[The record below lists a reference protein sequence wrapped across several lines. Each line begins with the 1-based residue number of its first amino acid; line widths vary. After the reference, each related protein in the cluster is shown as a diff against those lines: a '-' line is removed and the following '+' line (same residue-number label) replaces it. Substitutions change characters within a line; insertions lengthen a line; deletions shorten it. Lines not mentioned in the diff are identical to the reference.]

1 MMKRSNKILG
11 ALVIGSLLTGYSAF
25 AETDLTVKYDSDSE
39 TLPSIT
45 LKKGTTIKNV
55 ADGLVGEGSNEAV
68 NGNQLYKLQKSLNDI
83 GDGMVENALNI
94 SAINSYNTEQDL
106 KISDATTNAN
116 KALQLVKRGYDFT
129 INGKTAVSF
138 DPDNHYMNFQE
149 GDNVSIEAYT
159 SGSGVLET
167 KGLKFSVK
175 ADGKVEAG
183 NTGLVTGGMVKEAIN
198 LATEGIATDVNV
210 ENKADKDLSNLSD
223 GGKSV
228 IAKAAATAAS
238 EAATTAAAN
247 AVIDKANKDASNINV
262 ADWSSALGTTI
273 IEENG
278 AGLITSGTLFTAI
291 NDLSDDVTDM
301 LDDMSLQF
309 AMDDASNIGT
319 NLRKAKDDGGYEEAT
334 YTEKQI
340 NLNGWGKAIGTG
352 AVEESNGQLVT
363 GGTVYTALSGYAKKD
378 ASNIEVATWQEAL
391 GTGANVSGNTGL
403 ITGDTLNK
411 ALANYSGG
419 MSYSGSDTIAI
430 SDTGNISVI
439 TNGKVENNNGGLVT
453 GGQVSEAIKKATEG
467 IASDATIAAKAD
479 KSYVDTELTK
489 KADANNV
496 YTKEEADKKIS
507 SAVDGV
513 NTSISAKADKS
524 YVDTELA
531 KKVNT
536 SDFNDV
542 KSQVE
547 QNVKDIAA
555 KADKSYVDTE
565 LAKKADANNVYTK
578 EEADKKIESAVTGV
592 NTSIAAK
599 ADKSYVDTEL
609 TKKADQSAVNE
620 LSSKVTANESS
631 ISDLKS
637 ATNID
642 VTAYTEKLG
651 VGQVA
656 DGNTG
661 LITGGAVYQVVNE
674 LKDNTGL
681 GLVTVT
687 EGTVTVAKDS
697 EATKVDFSGKD
708 GARVVTGVVTDAND
722 VYSAAN
728 VGYVNEQAKALESGM
743 NAMNAKLTDDIKNA
757 GAVGAALA
765 GLHHLDYDPDNKLDV
780 AASIGHYRGKNAG
793 ALGVFYQPNENV
805 MISAG
810 ATVGADD
817 NAYNAGVSFKI
828 GKGSSYGSTSKAAM
842 AAEIRKLKENNENQ
856 ASEIK
861 ELKEQMAM
869 LMQKME
875 LSTNVEKSIAK

>member
-1 MMKRSNKILG
+1 MMKRNNKILG

-378 ASNIEVATWQEAL
+378 ASNIEVATWQAAL
-391 GTGANVSGNTGL
+391 GTGANVSGSTGL

-467 IASDATIAAKAD
+467 IASDVT
-479 KSYVDTELTK
+479 
-489 KADANNV
+489 
-496 YTKEEADKKIS
+496 
-507 SAVDGV
+507 
-513 NTSISAKADKS
+513 
-524 YVDTELA
+524 
-531 KKVNT
+531 
-536 SDFNDV
+536 
-542 KSQVE
+542 
-547 QNVKDIAA
+547 IAA

-609 TKKADQSAVNE
+609 AKKADQSAVNE

>member
-1 MMKRSNKILG
+1 MMKKNNKILG

-94 SAINSYNTEQDL
+94 SVINSYNTEQDL

-378 ASNIEVATWQEAL
+378 ASNIEVATWQAAL

-479 KSYVDTELTK
+479 KSYVDTEL
-489 KADANNV
+489 
-496 YTKEEADKKIS
+496 
-507 SAVDGV
+507 
-513 NTSISAKADKS
+513 
-524 YVDTELA
+524 A

-609 TKKADQSAVNE
+609 AKKADQSAVNE